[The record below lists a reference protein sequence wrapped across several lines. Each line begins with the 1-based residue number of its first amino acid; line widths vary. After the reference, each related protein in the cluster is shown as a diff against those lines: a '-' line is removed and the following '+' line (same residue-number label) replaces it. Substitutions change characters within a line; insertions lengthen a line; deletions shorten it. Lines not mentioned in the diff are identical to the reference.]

1 MDESKAKGLLKI
13 LSMIGGGY
21 EVFFGFLM
29 IFLIQPLFNLLGAAI
44 TSLQFPI
51 FSQTGG
57 LLAIILCLIDLIFA
71 IITIYLIRKSNLSFN
86 IFKIVT
92 K

>member
-1 MDESKAKGLLKI
+1 MDESRAKGLLKI
-13 LSMIGGGY
+13 LSLIGGGY

-29 IFLIQPLFNLLGAAI
+29 IFLILPLFNLLGATI

-57 LLAIILCLIDLIFA
+57 LLAIILGLIDLIFA
-71 IITIYLIRKSNLSFN
+71 ITIIYLIRKSNLSFN
-86 IFKIVT
+86 IFKM
-92 K
+92 